1 MAGTGVQHEIR
12 TARGSDAGSVVELL
26 AEIYAEDRWFVGD
39 GPPSAASLARRIRS
53 EDRSDVLFLVA
64 TAEREAIGWLELQRL
79 LPEKL
84 RHVAVLTLAVA
95 QAHRRRGVATGL
107 LREAYAW
114 AGRRGVAKISLSVR
128 GNNEAAIGLYEREG
142 FVHEG
147 REARHIRTDAGYED
161 NLIMAR
167 FLDDDPAA

>member
-1 MAGTGVQHEIR
+1 MAETGVQHEIR
-12 TARGSDAGSVVELL
+12 VAQGSDAGGVVELL

-39 GPPSAASLARRIRS
+39 GPPSAGSLARRIRS
-53 EDRSDVLFLVA
+53 EDRSDVLLLVA
-64 TAEREAIGWLELQRL
+64 TTEREVIGWLELQRL
-79 LPEKL
+79 QADKL

-95 QAHRRRGVATGL
+95 RAYRRRGVATGL

-114 AGRRGVAKISLSVR
+114 AERHGVAKISLSVR
-128 GNNEAAIGLYEREG
+128 ANNDAAVALYERER

-147 REARHIRTDAGYED
+147 REVGHIRVESGFED

-167 FLDDDPAA
+167 FLADGPAR